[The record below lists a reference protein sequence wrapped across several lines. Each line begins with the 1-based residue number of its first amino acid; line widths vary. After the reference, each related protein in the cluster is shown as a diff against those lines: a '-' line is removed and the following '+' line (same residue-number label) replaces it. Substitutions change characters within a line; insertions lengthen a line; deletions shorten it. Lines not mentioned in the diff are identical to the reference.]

1 MNGFRPSDIPSKPG
15 CYIYRDRFGA
25 VIYVGKAANLRR
37 RMSQY
42 FQPSR
47 TRRADPK
54 LRSLIH
60 SIATWEFIAVRTEDE
75 ALLLESR
82 LIKEYAPHYNVLMR
96 DDKRYQMLKIDLTE
110 TFPRLRFARVKKD
123 DSCLYFGPFP
133 KGGALH
139 MTADFLVRRFMLRT
153 CKSANPDA
161 TDRAHCLAGTVRDCC
176 RPCMGEV
183 SAEEY
188 MRRVEALIAV
198 LNGDTKEVSEVL
210 KERMAQ
216 AAQKKQF
223 EKAAMLRDVAD
234 NLDCLFRVRRRD
246 MANIRLPSLAPGPQA
261 VRELA
266 EALKLPREPNS
277 IECFDISNI
286 SGTLAVASMVHFTAG
301 RPDKAKYRRFRI
313 RTVEGPNDF
322 AMMREAVMR
331 HFTRLLT
338 EKRPMPDLLMVDGGK
353 GQLSSAI
360 EALAETNCPP
370 FPVIGLAKKHEEI
383 FVPGRSSPYV
393 LPLDGNAVK
402 LLQAVRD
409 EAHRFAIA
417 YHRELRLKAIRNSI
431 LDEIEGIGDVRK
443 AALLREFG
451 SVRALRKATPEE
463 IARRVHGIGEDFA
476 RTITDY
482 LAAHAADGEVDPL

>member
-15 CYIYRDRFGA
+15 CYIYRDRFGV

-96 DDKRYQMLKIDLTE
+96 DDKRYQMLKIDLAE
-110 TFPRLRFARVKKD
+110 AFPRLRFARVKKD

-246 MANIRLPSLAPGPQA
+246 VANIRLPSLAPGPQA

-286 SGTLAVASMVHFTAG
+286 SGTLAVASMVHFTEG

-322 AMMREAVMR
+322 AMMREAVTR
-331 HFTRLLT
+331 HFTRLLA

-360 EALAETNCPP
+360 EALAETDCPP

-383 FVPGRSSPYV
+383 FVPGRSAPYV

-409 EAHRFAIA
+409 EAHRFAIT

-476 RTITDY
+476 RVIAEY